1 MENFMEI
8 LLNNGKIAKK
18 IEPTN
23 KLNVTKIKTNRQLQ
37 EEEAR
42 VRHRI
47 DELPMQ
53 DGKMNTLSVV
63 LSYYLFG
70 LSVRDI
76 SIMTK
81 IPEENISN
89 IIMLPA
95 FDEMMKKVTTAI
107 LENDQNNVRDYIQKQ
122 TVKAANKVME
132 IMETAA
138 PKYALA
144 AAQDILDRGGH
155 RPIDIVEHVNKMDG
169 ELRIVHITKDE
180 KVLNAIKD
188 VDYEEIK

>member
-1 MENFMEI
+1 MDI

-18 IEPTN
+18 VEPIS
-23 KLNVTKIKTNRQLQ
+23 KQHLTKIKTNTQLQ
-37 EEEAR
+37 QEEAR
-42 VRHRI
+42 IRHRI
-47 DELPMQ
+47 DELPLQ
-53 DGKMNTLSVV
+53 DGKMNTISVI

-70 LSVRDI
+70 LSIRDI

-81 IPEENISN
+81 IPEENINN
-89 IIMLPA
+89 IIMTPM
-95 FDEMMKKVTTAI
+95 FDEMMKKVTTSI
-107 LENDQNNVRDYIQKQ
+107 LENDQNNVRDFVQQQ
-122 TVKAANKVME
+122 TKKAAMKVME

-155 RPIDIVEHVNKMDG
+155 RPIDVVEHINKMDG

-180 KVLNAIKD
+180 KVLNNIQD
-188 VDYEEIK
+188 VEFEEIK

>member
-1 MENFMEI
+1 MEI

-70 LSVRDI
+70 LSIRDI